1 MICGGG
7 GREEGGM
14 GWGRGRRRE
23 GRDGEEGGMGKGVQR
38 QDVKLLVI
46 LESGPF
52 TGCNGIL

>member
-1 MICGGG
+1 
-7 GREEGGM
+7 M
-14 GWGRGRRRE
+14 GWGRGMRE
-23 GRDGEEGGMGKGVQR
+23 GRDGEGRREGWDGEEGGTGKGVQR